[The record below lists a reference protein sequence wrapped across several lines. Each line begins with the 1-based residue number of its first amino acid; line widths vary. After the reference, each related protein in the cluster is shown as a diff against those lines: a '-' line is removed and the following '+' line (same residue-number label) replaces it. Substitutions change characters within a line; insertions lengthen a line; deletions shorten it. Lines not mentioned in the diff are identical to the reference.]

1 MKIRGIRMII
11 RLLIASMVSLG
22 LTVQPVFAGMVETEK
37 LAVSV
42 PSHSERERIRLLLD
56 REDLRR
62 ALNLHGVDADAAGA
76 RIDAL
81 SDEEVQKIAGKLD
94 KLPAGGDVV
103 GVLVFVFL
111 LLLVT
116 DILGFTKVFNFTQ
129 PIK

>member
-1 MKIRGIRMII
+1 MKIRAIRTII

-22 LTVQPVFAGMVETEK
+22 LTMQPVFAGMVETEK

-42 PSHSERERIRLLLD
+42 PSHSDRERIRLLLD

-62 ALNLHGVDADAAGA
+62 ALNLHGVDADAADA

-81 SDEEVQKIAGKLD
+81 SDEDVRKIAGRLD

-116 DILGFTKVFNFTQ
+116 DILGFTKVFNFTH